1 MALRLHAITPN
12 ESTTPHVLR
21 EGANAVAFRDLA
33 AIVTHREKFVLDD
46 VDPSLADEHRQIVD
60 AVFKNQVVLPTP
72 AGIVFRTEHVLT
84 RWMELHYVALTDAL
98 AFVNDRAAARVHVSR
113 GGVSA
118 DDDSREAGS
127 DLAEAAS
134 EVFRNLR
141 RRAVASVPLTTEQVT
156 GIVLSGAFLIE
167 RDLWAEFERE
177 FVVSRDG
184 HPELRMQLTGP
195 WAPYDFVRMQFG
207 G

>member
-1 MALRLHAITPN
+1 MALRLHAVTPN
-12 ESTTPHVLR
+12 ESTPPHVLR
-21 EGANAVAFRDLA
+21 DGARPIVFRDLA
-33 AIVTHREKFVLDD
+33 AIVTNREKFALDD
-46 VDPSLADEHRQIVD
+46 VDPSLANEHREIVD
-60 AVFKNQVVLPTP
+60 AIFKNQVVLPTP

-113 GGVSA
+113 AGVPI
-118 DDDSREAGS
+118 DDDAREAGS

-134 EVFRNLR
+134 EIFRNLR

-156 GIVLSGAFLIE
+156 GIVLSGAFLIDQ
-167 RDLWAEFERE
+167 DLWAEFERE
-177 FVVSRDG
+177 FVTSREA
-184 HPELRMQLTGP
+184 HPELHMQLTGP

-207 G
+207 D

>member
-1 MALRLHAITPN
+1 MALRLHAVTPN
-12 ESTTPHVLR
+12 ESTPPHVLR
-21 EGANAVAFRDLA
+21 DGARPIVFRDLA
-33 AIVTHREKFVLDD
+33 AIVTNREKFALDD
-46 VDPSLADEHRQIVD
+46 VDPSLANEHREIVD
-60 AVFKNQVVLPTP
+60 AIFKNQVVLPTP

-113 GGVSA
+113 AGVSI
-118 DDDSREAGS
+118 DDDAREAGS

-134 EVFRNLR
+134 EIFRNLR
-141 RRAVASVPLTTEQVT
+141 RRAVASVPLSTEQVT
-156 GIVLSGAFLIE
+156 GIVLSGAFLI
-167 RDLWAEFERE
+167 DQALWGEFERE
-177 FVVSRDG
+177 FVMSREA

-207 G
+207 D

>member
-1 MALRLHAITPN
+1 MALRLHAVTPN
-12 ESTTPHVLR
+12 ESTPPHVLR
-21 EGANAVAFRDLA
+21 DGAKTVVFRDLA
-33 AIVTHREKFVLDD
+33 AIVTNREKFALDD
-46 VDPSLADEHRQIVD
+46 VDPSLANEHREIVD
-60 AVFKNQVVLPTP
+60 AIFKNQVVLPTP

-113 GGVSA
+113 AGVSI
-118 DDDSREAGS
+118 DDDAREAGS

-134 EVFRNLR
+134 EIFRNLR

-156 GIVLSGAFLIE
+156 GIVLSGAFLI
-167 RDLWAEFERE
+167 DQALWGEFERE
-177 FVVSRDG
+177 FVMSREA

-207 G
+207 D

>member
-1 MALRLHAITPN
+1 MALRLHGVTPN
-12 ESTTPHVLR
+12 EPAHTHVLR
-21 EGANAVAFRDLA
+21 DGARAIAFRDLA
-33 AIVTHREKFVLDD
+33 AVVTEREKFALDEA
-46 VDPSLADEHRQIVD
+46 DPTLANDHRQVVD

-98 AFVNDRAAARVHVSR
+98 AFVSDRSAARVHVSR
-113 GGVSA
+113 AGGDK
-118 DDDSREAGS
+118 DDREAGS

-134 EVFRNLR
+134 EIFRNLR

-167 RDLWAEFERE
+167 QELWAEFERE
-177 FVVSRDG
+177 YVIARDVN
-184 HPELRMQLTGP
+184 PNLLVELTGP

-207 G
+207 D